1 MYVISYYSFKLKK
14 IFINKE
20 YIMSEQENQVNQETA
35 EAPASPQQRTV
46 TAQTVLLSAVE
57 LAQSRGAYR
66 VNEMA
71 LITEAHRI
79 VTTQENAKLQAE
91 AAAKD
96 ESSEDGEVAE
106 SSE

>member
-1 MYVISYYSFKLKK
+1 
-14 IFINKE
+14 
-20 YIMSEQENQVNQETA
+20 MSEENTQVNRETP
-35 EAPASPQQRTV
+35 ETTPAPQQRTV

-79 VTTQENAKLQAE
+79 VTAQENARLQAE
-91 AAAKD
+91 AAARGEASAESEETAEST
-96 ESSEDGEVAE
+96 ESSE
-106 SSE
+106 

>member
-1 MYVISYYSFKLKK
+1 
-14 IFINKE
+14 
-20 YIMSEQENQVNQETA
+20 MSEQENQVNQETA
-35 EAPASPQQRTV
+35 EAPVAPQQRTV

-79 VTTQENAKLQAE
+79 VTTQENARLQAE
-91 AAAKD
+91 AVAKG
-96 ESSEDGEVAE
+96 ESSGEAE
-106 SSE
+106 ALESAD

>member
-1 MYVISYYSFKLKK
+1 
-14 IFINKE
+14 
-20 YIMSEQENQVNQETA
+20 MSEENQVNRETP
-35 EAPASPQQRTV
+35 ETTPTPQQRTV

-79 VTTQENAKLQAE
+79 VTAQENARLQTE
-91 AAAKD
+91 AAARGETSAD
-96 ESSEDGEVAE
+96 SEESAETPEPSE
-106 SSE
+106 

>member
-1 MYVISYYSFKLKK
+1 
-14 IFINKE
+14 
-20 YIMSEQENQVNQETA
+20 MSDQENQVNQEST
-35 EAPASPQQRTV
+35 ETPTTQPQRTV

-79 VTTQENAKLQAE
+79 VTAQENARLQAE
-91 AAAKD
+91 AAARGEGAEE
-96 ESSEDGEVAE
+96 ESSSEPAAE

>member
-1 MYVISYYSFKLKK
+1 
-14 IFINKE
+14 
-20 YIMSEQENQVNQETA
+20 MSDQENQVNQETPETTQA
-35 EAPASPQQRTV
+35 PQQRTV

-79 VTTQENAKLQAE
+79 AAQENARLQAE
-91 AAAKD
+91 AAAREASAESEAST
-96 ESSEDGEVAE
+96 ESSE

>member
-1 MYVISYYSFKLKK
+1 
-14 IFINKE
+14 
-20 YIMSEQENQVNQETA
+20 MSEQENQVNQPETT
-35 EAPASPQQRTV
+35 ETTPAVPQQRTV

-66 VNEMA
+66 VNEMS

-79 VTTQENAKLQAE
+79 VTAQENARLQAE
-91 AAAKD
+91 AAAKG
-96 ESSEDGEVAE
+96 ESTEGDAEASAE

>member
-1 MYVISYYSFKLKK
+1 
-14 IFINKE
+14 
-20 YIMSEQENQVNQETA
+20 MSEQENQVNQEIA
-35 EAPASPQQRTV
+35 EAPAAPQQKTV

-79 VTTQENAKLQAE
+79 VTAQENAKLQAE
-91 AAAKD
+91 SAAKD
-96 ESSEDGEVAE
+96 GSSGEGEVLE
-106 SSE
+106 SPE

>member
-1 MYVISYYSFKLKK
+1 
-14 IFINKE
+14 
-20 YIMSEQENQVNQETA
+20 MSDQENQVNQETPETILA
-35 EAPASPQQRTV
+35 PQQRTV

-79 VTTQENAKLQAE
+79 VTAQENAGLQAE
-91 AAAKD
+91 AAACG
-96 ESSEDGEVAE
+96 SQC
-106 SSE
+106 

>member
-1 MYVISYYSFKLKK
+1 
-14 IFINKE
+14 
-20 YIMSEQENQVNQETA
+20 MSEQENQVNQETA
-35 EAPASPQQRTV
+35 EAPVAPQQRTV

-79 VTTQENAKLQAE
+79 VTTQENAKLEAE
-91 AAAKD
+91 AVVKGD
-96 ESSEDGEVAE
+96 SSGEVEALE
-106 SSE
+106 SAD

>member
-1 MYVISYYSFKLKK
+1 
-14 IFINKE
+14 
-20 YIMSEQENQVNQETA
+20 MSEQENQVNQETA
-35 EAPASPQQRTV
+35 EAPVAPQQRTV

-79 VTTQENAKLQAE
+79 VTAQENARLQAE
-91 AAAKD
+91 ASAKG
-96 ESSEDGEVAE
+96 ESSEEGEVAE